1 MSTVP
6 PPYGPPP
13 PRPPEGPSGYQPF
26 DSYYRPQQPPQQPQR
41 RFGGRNG
48 FLGGLIAALLAIWA
62 YGKYALVFLL
72 KFGAIKTL
80 LTLLVSF
87 GAYAL
92 FFGPWFAAGLVVMIL
107 VHEMGHVVEIRRQGM
122 AASAPLF
129 IPFFGAAIFQR
140 QHPTDALKQAQI
152 GIAGPLAGTVGATA
166 AFVMYGSTHWTPL
179 LVWAYLGFFINLFN
193 LIPVG
198 MLDGGWILA
207 VVSKWFQIIGLGVL
221 VLAVVFLGFSPI
233 VLIIVLMGLPALFER
248 FRNDHLAY
256 YQAVPVPA
264 RLAMGGAWLFL
275 TAYLAF
281 AAFES
286 HNLLLGIVG

>member
-1 MSTVP
+1 MSSVP
-6 PPYGPPP
+6 PPYGPSPP
-13 PRPPEGPSGYQPF
+13 PPPPPEEPSGYQPF
-26 DSYYRPQQPPQQPQR
+26 DSYYRPQPQAKPSR
-41 RFGGRNG
+41 TGRNG

-62 YGKYALVFLL
+62 YGKFALVFLL

-80 LTLLVSF
+80 LTLLISF

-107 VHEMGHVVEIRRQGM
+107 IHEMGHVVEIRRQGM

-140 QHPTDALKQAQI
+140 QHPTDALRQAQI

-166 AFVMYGSTHWTPL
+166 AFVLYGSTHWAPL

-198 MLDGGWILA
+198 MFDGGWILA
-207 VVSKWFQIIGLGVL
+207 VVSKWFQIFGLAVL
-221 VLAVVFLGFSPI
+221 LLAVVFVGFSPI
-233 VLIIVLMGLPALFER
+233 VLIFVLMGVPALIER

-275 TAYLAF
+275 TGYLAF

-286 HNLLLGIVG
+286 HNLLSRLVG